1 MKKILLSLLAVLL
14 TFYFLPA
21 NAFAAVKD
29 TDLTAYLA
37 EISKERGYEISK
49 EDYENYLSDY
59 ADSSLSDFNTVD
71 ELKNFLGPVIKS
83 DNSNLDEIYSQYDLN
98 EQQFK
103 DLLAKNG
110 EQIEDYVYVDDLDF
124 AVSSLMYDDSADSD
138 EMPSEEDLAAIEQE
152 MQGALAEI
160 DLTPEEIDN
169 LMNHLL
175 SLEKDLNNPETEK
188 QLMAIMD
195 RMAAIDSDHPTKAQ
209 IQQVGQAFEDLLSIF
224 QMKAKFYIV
233 DGNKKTAVTAAELM
247 QMTVLEGDYLLIE
260 LYDLKGNLLA
270 DMKITS
276 DIAKG
281 SAGTVGQVSKTVE
294 KAVASAPQK
303 PVKAPSQ
310 KTPRT
315 VNGGKLPKTDS
326 NNLDGALAGLAIIGA
341 GLFLYRRARMS

>member
-1 MKKILLSLLAVLL
+1 MKKILLSMLAVLL
-14 TFYFLPA
+14 TFYFVPA

-71 ELKNFLGPVIKS
+71 EMKEFLGPVIKS
-83 DNSNLDEIYSQYDLN
+83 NNSNLTEIYSEYDLN
-98 EQQFK
+98 EQQLK
-103 DLLAKNG
+103 ELLAKNG
-110 EQIEDYVYVDDLDF
+110 EQIEDYIYVEDLSF
-124 AVSSLMYDDSADSD
+124 AVSDFMYDDSEESD
-138 EMPSEEDLAAIEQE
+138 DLPSEEDFAAIEKE
-152 MQGALAEI
+152 MQDALAEI
-160 DLTPEEIDN
+160 DLTPQEIDN

-175 SLEKDLNNPETEK
+175 SLEKELNNPATEK
-188 QLMAIMD
+188 QLMDILN
-195 RMAAIDSDHPTKAQ
+195 RMEGIDPENPTKAQ

-233 DGNKKTAVTAAELM
+233 DGSKKTPVTAAELM

-270 DMKITS
+270 DLKITS
-276 DIAKG
+276 DEIAG
-281 SAGTVGQVSKTVE
+281 SSGTVGEVTKTVE
-294 KAVASAPQK
+294 NAMGAAPQK
-303 PVKAPSQ
+303 PVKKPSP

-315 VNGGKLPKTDS
+315 ENGGELPKTAS
-326 NNLDGALAGLAIIGA
+326 NNLDGALAGAAIIGA